1 MFFKAKH
8 ENKLCK
14 TNGRQTA
21 LAKLRIKMSRLWGS
35 REDIQCYYVQK
46 YDNFSSKHSFHSFFI
61 LRISKYCLF
70 KDRLH
75 YHFWPYIILPLSTG
89 SCQTY
94 VKYSINMTCSE
105 TCFRIHLQFIF
116 GNKLFFRLLTIWL
129 QKNYIFY
136 CKKTQSLCLNQT
148 SP

>member
-1 MFFKAKH
+1 MQ
-8 ENKLCK
+8 NKWSSNRTCQIAYK
-14 TNGRQTA
+14 NVA
-21 LAKLRIKMSRLWGS
+21 FMRLTGEIS
-35 REDIQCYYVQK
+35 NVIMYKK

-116 GNKLFFRLLTIWL
+116 RNKLFFRVLTIWL

-136 CKKTQSLCLNQT
+136 CKKRNRFFWIKPLLNT
-148 SP
+148 SRL

>member
-1 MFFKAKH
+1 MHK
-8 ENKLCK
+8 
-14 TNGRQTA
+14 
-21 LAKLRIKMSRLWGS
+21 
-35 REDIQCYYVQK
+35 K

-129 QKNYIFY
+129 QKTTFFIAKNAIAFFESNL
-136 CKKTQSLCLNQT
+136 SLIPQGYRIYKVMNVFKAKA
-148 SP
+148 

>member
-1 MFFKAKH
+1 MYK
-8 ENKLCK
+8 
-14 TNGRQTA
+14 
-21 LAKLRIKMSRLWGS
+21 
-35 REDIQCYYVQK
+35 K
-46 YDNFSSKHSFHSFFI
+46 YDNFSSKHIFHSFFI

-129 QKNYIFY
+129 QKNACFHCPRSDVHANLTHCVFWMHVYAGPQDVSFFRFWIV
-136 CKKTQSLCLNQT
+136 N
-148 SP
+148 PV